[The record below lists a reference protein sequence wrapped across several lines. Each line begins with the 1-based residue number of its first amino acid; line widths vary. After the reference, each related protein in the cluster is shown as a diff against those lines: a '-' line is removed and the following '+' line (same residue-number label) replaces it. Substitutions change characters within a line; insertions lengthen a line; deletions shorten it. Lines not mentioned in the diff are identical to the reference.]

1 MSIQPGP
8 CVICG
13 GTNYE
18 LSMGGPT
25 LCPKCD
31 CGHFDAATVE
41 QQAKV
46 ISTLRAQLAAE
57 RERCAKIADAYAERC
72 DRGSALSSMAED
84 SWGAVAARAIAKAI
98 REQS

>member
-1 MSIQPGP
+1 MSYPGP

-18 LSMGGPT
+18 LSCGGPT
-25 LCPKCD
+25 ICPKCD

-46 ISTLRAQLAAE
+46 ISGLREELDRARSLLTLVLHTE
-57 RERCAKIADAYAERC
+57 
-72 DRGSALSSMAED
+72 ALPSINPGEA
-84 SWGAVAARAIAKAI
+84 
-98 REQS
+98 